1 MTEPL
6 YKEPEFDIPAHERQ
20 IGGDHYTQLGIQPA
34 DYAIA
39 NGFNYYEC
47 LVLRYLSR
55 HRKKNGKQDLKKAIH
70 CLELLIENEYGTMQE
85 VQDMVYVDGPKTDTK
100 VWVGMSS
107 LQSPESKTQD
117 RKDGA

>member
-1 MTEPL
+1 MTEPP
-6 YKEPEFDIPAHERQ
+6 YKEPSFDIPAHERQ
-20 IGGDHYTQLGIQPA
+20 VGGDHYVSCDIQPA

-70 CLELLIENEYGTMQE
+70 CLELLIENQYGTMQE
-85 VQDMVYVDGPKTDTK
+85 VQDLAAMD
-100 VWVGMSS
+100 
-107 LQSPESKTQD
+107 
-117 RKDGA
+117 

>member
-1 MTEPL
+1 MTEVPYKDVETIL
-6 YKEPEFDIPAHERQ
+6 KYKEPSFDIPAHERQ
-20 IGGDHYTQLGIQPA
+20 VGGDHYTQLGIQPA

-70 CLELLIENEYGTMQE
+70 CLELLIENEYDTRGTMQE
-85 VQDMVYVDGPKTDTK
+85 VQDLATVDR
-100 VWVGMSS
+100 S
-107 LQSPESKTQD
+107 
-117 RKDGA
+117 